1 MSQISLP
8 LDWTGREKG
17 ETFLLSESNSL
28 AVRHLD
34 HWGIWP
40 VRTTIL
46 TGPPRSGRSTL
57 GRLFVRK
64 TGGRV
69 VDDARQADE
78 EALFHAW
85 NDAQTGHYP
94 LLLIA
99 DAPPAQWDIAL
110 PDLRSRLAAAPHVA
124 IEEPDDAL
132 ALALI
137 EKGLADCGAAW
148 SPDLPGWLHRRIER
162 SYAAIASVIDLLN
175 DVSLSQSR
183 KISVPFAKEAL
194 QNAGLTNI
202 YSGHSA

>member
-69 VDDARQADE
+69 VDDARQAE
-78 EALFHAW
+78 S
-85 NDAQTGHYP
+85 G
-94 LLLIA
+94 
-99 DAPPAQWDIAL
+99 
-110 PDLRSRLAAAPHVA
+110 R
-124 IEEPDDAL
+124 
-132 ALALI
+132 
-137 EKGLADCGAAW
+137 
-148 SPDLPGWLHRRIER
+148 
-162 SYAAIASVIDLLN
+162 ASWRGRVCQY
-175 DVSLSQSR
+175 VW
-183 KISVPFAKEAL
+183 ISVVGESLKKKKNRKE
-194 QNAGLTNI
+194 
-202 YSGHSA
+202 

>member
-1 MSQISLP
+1 MSQIRLP

-17 ETFLLSESNSL
+17 ETFLLIESNSL

-46 TGPPRSGRSTL
+46 TRPPRSGRSTL

-69 VDDARQADE
+69 VDDVRQADE

-85 NDAQTGHYP
+85 NDAQPGHYP

-99 DAPPAQWDIAL
+99 DAPHAQWDIPL
-110 PDLRSRLAAAPHVA
+110 PHPKSR
-124 IEEPDDAL
+124 
-132 ALALI
+132 
-137 EKGLADCGAAW
+137 
-148 SPDLPGWLHRRIER
+148 
-162 SYAAIASVIDLLN
+162 
-175 DVSLSQSR
+175 
-183 KISVPFAKEAL
+183 
-194 QNAGLTNI
+194 
-202 YSGHSA
+202 